1 MPPSPGEDVAKER
14 QGTLGSIFL
23 RKSLGKWT
31 FLGIPASGDRISPKP
46 GFQGTPRKGLQ
57 EAPVPTWP
65 AVAGPSRGPQPQRP
79 VLGDP
84 SPATRILRLHISS
97 GALEPSRETRDPW
110 GTPGGRPGNPWGLGG
125 TRGHPWERP
134 RDPQGE
140 PRGDSRD
147 PWGTPGGGQGTL
159 IARR

>member
-46 GFQGTPRKGLQ
+46 RFQGTPRKGLQ

-84 SPATRILRLHISS
+84 SPATRILRFHIPS
-97 GALEPSRETRDPW
+97 GAQEPSRETRDPW
-110 GTPGGRPGNPWGLGG
+110 GTPGGRPGNPWGLG
-125 TRGHPWERP
+125 RP
-134 RDPQGE
+134 GNPSGLE
-140 PRGDSRD
+140 NINKHVNP
-147 PWGTPGGGQGTL
+147 
-159 IARR
+159 ARMTIKRMLTAILS